1 MGKNLITNAEKV
13 FGLSW
18 SGHLSWDIFLHLS
31 FQARLFLY
39 RMYLLENI
47 RITFIQGRTRNKWE
61 NDDEPFPGKWFARF
75 LEEYEFFSEKNI
87 FFTFMSFWTE
97 AFWIKLDPI
106 LNRQI
111 NLLVLESISTSTLTS
126 SNPNT
131 NPGTPTHPNAP
142 RHEPRPTSTLTYIF
156 SLYHSLSFT
165 LSFTLY
171 SQTHPISFNTD
182 CQLH

>member
-47 RITFIQGRTRNKWE
+47 RITFIQGRTRKKWE

-75 LEEYEFFSEKNI
+75 LEESEFFSEKNI

-126 SNPNT
+126 SNSST
-131 NPGTPTHPNAP
+131 HPGTPTHPNAP
-142 RHEPRPTSTLTYIF
+142 RQLHPHPLTHIFFPLPLSF
-156 SLYHSLSFT
+156 SLSLSDYT
-165 LSFTLY
+165 LKHTQSLLTPTVSYINL
-171 SQTHPISFNTD
+171 
-182 CQLH
+182 